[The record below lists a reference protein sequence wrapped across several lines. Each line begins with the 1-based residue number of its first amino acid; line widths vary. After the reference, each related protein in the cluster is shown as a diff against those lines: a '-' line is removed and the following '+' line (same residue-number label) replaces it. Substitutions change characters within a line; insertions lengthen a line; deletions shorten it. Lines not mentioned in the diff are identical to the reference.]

1 MPNVFTT
8 EELRLFQRKN
18 DNNRSWGLVPTMG
31 SLHQGHLKLIQKA
44 HVENAITFVSIFVNP
59 TQFDS
64 KNDLEN
70 YPSTIDADVE
80 KIHTIDPNICVFIPS
95 VETIYPDGAKARKY
109 TLQGLDK
116 PMEGMY
122 RPGHFDGVSTVVK
135 RLFTLLQPDV
145 AYFGQKDFQQLQI
158 VSLLAKPLGIEI
170 RSLPTVREANGLAM
184 SSRNS
189 RLSDEGREK
198 AKMIYATLQMVKS
211 NFSSLTID
219 ELKTMAIQ
227 KISEAPQMELE
238 YFEIVA
244 EHNLNVAQSKAKG
257 VSYRAFVAVVV
268 EGTRLIDNIS
278 LN

>member
-1 MPNVFTT
+1 MPKVFTT

-44 HVENAITFVSIFVNP
+44 HAENAMTFVSIFINP

-80 KIHTIDPNICVFIPS
+80 KIYTIDPNICVFIPS

-184 SSRNS
+184 SSRNN

-198 AKMIYATLQMVKS
+198 AKIIYATLQMVKS

-219 ELKTMAIQ
+219 ALKTMAIQ

-244 EHNLNVAQSKAKG
+244 EHNLNVVQSKTKG